1 MNRTLI
7 LALGAVLVA
16 GAAQAGEYRISTAGK
31 SPAQVR
37 ASIAS
42 AAAEACKSAY
52 DGDPAGVYERPVCE
66 REAYKSGVSRY
77 QRLRSSTPAT
87 SARRAPDGD
96 AVVAAR

>member
-7 LALGAVLVA
+7 LAFGAVLVA
-16 GAAQAGEYRISTAGK
+16 GAAQAGDYRINTTGK
-31 SPAQVR
+31 SPAEVR

-42 AAAEACKSAY
+42 AAAEVCKSAY
-52 DGDPAGVYERPVCE
+52 DGDPAGIYERSNCE

-77 QRLRSSTPAT
+77 QRLRAAAPST

-96 AVVAAR
+96 AVVASR